1 MRVLRRAFPGIGKK
15 VSISAPVHI
24 GQRGYLTVGRGSF
37 LNAGC
42 VILNGAPISIG
53 ANVLVGPGVVFAADE
68 HHVNPYARAADPSA
82 KSQPIA
88 IGDNVWIGANA
99 VVCPGV
105 TIGANSV
112 IGAGSIVTRDIPP
125 GVLAVGNPCTIKRN
139 LSAAAD
145 CSEAAT
151 EQTL

>member
-1 MRVLRRAFPGIGKK
+1 MRVLRRAFPGIGKQ
-15 VSISAPVHI
+15 VSIAAPVHI
-24 GQRGYLTVGRGSF
+24 GQRCDLTVGRGSF

-42 VILNGAPISIG
+42 VILNGAPVSIG

-82 KSQPIA
+82 RSQSIT
-88 IGDNVWIGANA
+88 IGDNVWIGAHA

-139 LSAAAD
+139 LSAGAD
-145 CSEAAT
+145 CPE
-151 EQTL
+151 